1 MDVFKM
7 MYKQSNSGIFCLINE
22 SKKRVYISYSKDI
35 ITSLARMVRDIRSK
49 NVIYK
54 QLIKDV
60 RSLEFLLLEDI
71 NIYDTDIC
79 IHTKLDYFITFYK
92 QLGYELYNDKYKLQK
107 LKVSLEVNL
116 NDNLVY
122 VKLVNKRYKK
132 IVVGVFDKMYDAEL
146 FATVFEIMDIVKP
159 VYSINEL
166 TRTYIEGMKNGRI

>member
-1 MDVFKM
+1 M
-7 MYKQSNSGIFCLINE
+7 MYKHYGSGIYCLINE

-35 ITSLARMVRDIRSK
+35 ITSLSRIVRDIRSK

-60 RSLEFLLLEDI
+60 RGLEFLLLEDI
-71 NIYDTDIC
+71 NIYDSEIDVC
-79 IHTKLDYFITFYK
+79 TKLDYFITLYK

-107 LKVSLEVNL
+107 FKVSLEVDL

-132 IVVGVFDKMYDAEL
+132 IVVGVFDKMYDAEE
-146 FATVFEIMDIVKP
+146 FATLFETMDIIKP
-159 VYSINEL
+159 IYSINNL
-166 TRTYIEGMKNGRI
+166 TKSYILDLKK